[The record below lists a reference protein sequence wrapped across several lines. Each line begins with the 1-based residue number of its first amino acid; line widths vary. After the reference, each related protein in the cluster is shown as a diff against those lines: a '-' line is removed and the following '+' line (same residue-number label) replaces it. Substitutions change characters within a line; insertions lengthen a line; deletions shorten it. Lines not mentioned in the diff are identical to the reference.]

1 MPLSGGPSLREG
13 RFGAPRDED
22 QNEKGCPHH
31 SLHRVL
37 HSRESCSTVT
47 DEIVRIQYLL
57 PHEPLSSSGEPLGAV
72 STWCRSLLR
81 STFRIRRRRSELSSK
96 LLSVVLMDSVYHAK
110 AIGLTIPDSIL
121 VLAHEVID

>member
-1 MPLSGGPSLREG
+1 LREG
-13 RFGAPRDED
+13 RFGAPRDEG
-22 QNEKGCPHH
+22 QNEEGGPHH

-37 HSRESCSTVT
+37 HSREGCSTVT

-57 PHEPLSSSGEPLGAV
+57 RTNSLSSSGEPLGAV

-81 STFRIRRRRSELSSK
+81 STFRIRRRRSKLSSK
-96 LLSVVLMDSVYHAK
+96 LLSVVLMKDSVYHAK

-121 VLAHEVID
+121 VLADEVIE